1 MPELE
6 QIPIEEVKQIEN
18 ISRACASD
26 RQEPALPSDVKIW
39 RRAGLSGSLQ
49 SLIILPSRTLSN
61 RNYLG
66 IDWMYLGDDGLELEC
81 ITSSPDIKN
90 HTGMFLRH
98 GSRADRCGLGSKR
111 DNGFFH
117 AWTVPLCLPLLSMPA
132 HWRSYLR
139 LLRFRGCRPI

>member
-1 MPELE
+1 MPPLSE
-6 QIPIEEVKQIEN
+6 QYWAIPLLP
-18 ISRACASD
+18 SS
-26 RQEPALPSDVKIW
+26 PAL
-39 RRAGLSGSLQ
+39 
-49 SLIILPSRTLSN
+49 SRTLSN

-98 GSRADRCGLGSKR
+98 GSRADRCGLGSKK

-117 AWTVPLCLPLLSMPA
+117 AWTVPLCLPLLSMPL
-132 HWRSYLR
+132 S
-139 LLRFRGCRPI
+139 